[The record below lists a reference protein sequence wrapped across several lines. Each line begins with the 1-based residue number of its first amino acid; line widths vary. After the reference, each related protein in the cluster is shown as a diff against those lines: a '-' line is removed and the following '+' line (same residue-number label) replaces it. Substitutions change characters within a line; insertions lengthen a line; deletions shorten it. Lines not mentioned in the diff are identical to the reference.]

1 MIVAKV
7 IGNVVSTVKHEAYNN
22 KKLLYVQPITPDGK
36 PCGQAIIAIDY
47 VGAGAG
53 EIVLVGGAPGLA
65 KVVFGL
71 KVAPIKTLVMGVI
84 DRVDVEWPP
93 EEARLYDAEHLMK
106 S

>member
-7 IGNVVSTVKHEAYNN
+7 IGNVVSSVKHEAYDN
-22 KKLLYVQPITPDGK
+22 KKLLYVQPITPEGN
-36 PCGQAIIAIDY
+36 PCGQAIIAVDY

-53 EIVLVGGAPGLA
+53 EVVLVGGAPGLA

-71 KVAPIKTLVMGVI
+71 KVAPMKTLVMGI
-84 DRVDVEWPP
+84 IERLDVEWPP
-93 EEARLYDAEHLMK
+93 EEAQLYDTEHLLN